1 MVQGTTGC
9 FKKTVLIENRLKT
22 QNMKLNYTGRAVFL
36 LNDHHYD
43 MENTY
48 LYSHGCFFDGSWVFS
63 GYFMGVSREL
73 HDYFKNVSM
82 RFFSM

>member
-1 MVQGTTGC
+1 
-9 FKKTVLIENRLKT
+9 
-22 QNMKLNYTGRAVFL
+22 MKLNYTGRAVFL

-48 LYSHGCFFDGSWVFS
+48 LYLHGCFFGGSWVFS

-73 HDYFKNVSM
+73 HDYFKSVSM
-82 RFFSM
+82 